1 MTEERRQEIIK
12 NIHDYCVENIINF
25 EAKASIAWDDMDHWR
40 APLSFVNSSFND
52 EIEEYGLEW
61 FTENTTDV
69 YNEESEDPSDVF
81 YELFEDME
89 VFL

>member
-40 APLSFVNSSFND
+40 APLSFVNSSLND
-52 EIEEYGLEW
+52 EIEEYAA
-61 FTENTTDV
+61 THMEN
-69 YNEESEDPSDVF
+69 
-81 YELFEDME
+81 LFKGN
-89 VFL
+89 FNNKIKKK